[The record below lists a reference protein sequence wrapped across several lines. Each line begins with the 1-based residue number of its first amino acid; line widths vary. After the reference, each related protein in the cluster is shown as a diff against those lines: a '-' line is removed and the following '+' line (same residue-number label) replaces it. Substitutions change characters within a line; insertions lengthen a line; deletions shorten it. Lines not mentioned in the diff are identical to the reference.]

1 MGRSITGNTS
11 AVSVSGTVN
20 TITAQGGRQPLT
32 PVITSPTSN
41 QQIANFTPSI
51 TTSAFFSYGSD
62 THSGSNWQIASDEQ
76 FSDSSTI
83 VDFASNSSLVSY
95 TVGSSD
101 LPRTAGTYYVRAR
114 HVSSGFEASAF
125 SAARAFQIDATL
137 GASIALNG
145 SSVFQLTATY
155 TGTGS
160 FSTFDYILSANSDM
174 SNPVETGTFSSS
186 NHNISY
192 TTAPGLFTGT
202 TYYVQLTSG
211 GANAVP
217 KTTIISLAGD
227 ATSGVTGSAS
237 AELSGSTVI
246 VTSNINVPTGP
257 TILHQFSTTSTF
269 DSVFYETTSTSFAD
283 SNLPGLA
290 NRSQSY
296 FYRPAAQLGNE
307 KVALQT
313 ASSIG
318 ASFLYTTTQSFNTQ
332 SGYTGSI
339 LVEAIG
345 GGGSGA
351 GAYQSGS
358 GGSSGNF
365 ESSTISVSQQES
377 VSVSIGAGGPGS
389 GWSNPSSPDA
399 GSTTVTIGS
408 LLSLTAAGGKNADM
422 NYQYRRTGADVN
434 KSAYGGEPG
443 SSYGGGSQPG
453 IDGQNHPITGL
464 GGGSGGTHNG
474 GGGQGGAGYGAGGG
488 GQSRS
493 GSYGGNGGGGGGG
506 GGAFDATVS
515 ASAGTGGNVGSG
527 GGGRDGAVKLTYQ
540 NW

>member
-20 TITAQGGRQPLT
+20 TITAQGGRQPGT

-41 QQIANFTPSI
+41 QLLANFTPTI
-51 TTSAFFSYGSD
+51 TTNAFFSYGSD

-76 FSDSSTI
+76 FSAESTI
-83 VDFASNSSLVSY
+83 VDFATNSSLVSY
-95 TVGSSD
+95 AVGSSD

-125 SAARAFQIDATL
+125 SSARAFQIDATL

-145 SSVFQLTATY
+145 SSIFTLTATY
-155 TGTGS
+155 AGTGA
-160 FSTFDYILSANSDM
+160 FTTFDYILSANSDM
-174 SNPVETGTFSSS
+174 SNPVETGSFSSS
-186 NHNISY
+186 THNINY
-192 TTAPGLFTGT
+192 NTAPGLFTGT

-237 AELSGSTVI
+237 AELLGSNVV
-246 VTSNINVPTGP
+246 VTSNIAAPSNP

-269 DSVFYETTSTSFAD
+269 DSVFYETSNTSFAD
-283 SNLPGLA
+283 SNLPGLS

-296 FYRPAAQLGNE
+296 FYRPAVQLGNE
-307 KVALQT
+307 KVALQS
-313 ASSIG
+313 ASSLA
-318 ASFLYTTTQSFNTQ
+318 ASFLYTTSQSFNTQ

-351 GAYQSGS
+351 GAYTSGS

-365 ESSTISVSQQES
+365 ESSTITVSQQES
-377 VSVSIGAGGPGS
+377 VSVSIGAGGPAS
-389 GWSNPSSPDA
+389 GWSNPSSATA

-408 LLSLTAAGGKNADM
+408 LLSLTAAGGQNADM
-422 NYQYRRTGADVN
+422 NYQYRRYGPDQN

-443 SSYGGGSQPG
+443 SSYGGGSQVG
-453 IDGQNHPITGL
+453 IDGQNHPITGI
-464 GGGSGGTHNG
+464 GGGSGGTHNSSGGSG
-474 GGGQGGAGYGAGGG
+474 GGGYGSGGG
-488 GQSRS
+488 GQSRAS
-493 GSYGGNGGGGGGG
+493 AYGGNGGGGGGG

-527 GGGRDGAVKLTYQ
+527 GAGKDGAVKLTYQ